1 MKKRILTTITILAM
15 GTFALNVYGAEKK
28 AKVMP
33 GEELFKAKCSACHPD
48 GGNIMNA
55 KKTLKK
61 KDLAAN
67 KIKTQAEIVKYLRA
81 PGPGMTKFDAA
92 ALPDK
97 QAREIAAYIMK
108 TFK

>member
-1 MKKRILTTITILAM
+1 MKKGLLTTMTMLAV
-15 GTFALNVYGAEKK
+15 GTFALNGFAADK
-28 AKVMP
+28 P
-33 GEELFKAKCSACHPD
+33 GEGLFKAKCGACHPD

-61 KDLAAN
+61 SDLAAN
-67 KIKTQAEIVKYLRA
+67 KIKSSADFVKYLRA
-81 PGPGMTKFDAA
+81 PGAGMTKFDAA

-97 QAREIAAYIMK
+97 EAKEIAAYVMK

>member
-1 MKKRILTTITILAM
+1 MNKGLLTTITILAA
-15 GTFALNVYGAEKK
+15 GTFALNGFAAEKK
-28 AKVMP
+28 AKANQ
-33 GEELFKAKCSACHPD
+33 GEELYKAKCAACHPD

-67 KIKTQAEIVKYLRA
+67 KIKTQADIVKYLRA
-81 PGPGMTKFDAA
+81 PGPGMTKFDAG

-97 QAREIAAYIMK
+97 EAKEIAAYIMK

>member
-1 MKKRILTTITILAM
+1 MHKGLATTLAILAA
-15 GTFALNVYGAEKK
+15 GTFAVNGFAAEK
-28 AKVMP
+28 AKGNP
-33 GEELFKAKCSACHPD
+33 GEALFKAKCAACHPD

-61 KDLAAN
+61 KDMAAG
-67 KIKTQAEIVKYLRA
+67 KIKTTADFVKYLRA
-81 PGPGMTKFDAA
+81 PGAGMTKFDTA

-97 QAREIAAYIMK
+97 DAKDIAAYVMK